1 MPERKKGQKTPRS
14 VQLKAMRLMKEE
26 GMSAEEAFGMAWGMY
41 REGRL
46 TEHGGYKRVKKR

>member
-1 MPERKKGQKTPRS
+1 MPERKKGEKTPRS

-26 GMSAEEAFGMAWGMY
+26 GMSAEEAFGMAWGMH

-46 TEHGGYKRVKKR
+46 TERGGYKRLKKR